1 MEFRHLQTF
10 QTIIDTGSFSRA
22 AERLQYAQSTIT
34 LHIQQLEAELG
45 VKVFARRGKKIQLTK
60 AGEALSTHAS
70 FLLHRAEILQREM
83 TELVLGAT
91 GHLRIGAIEPVAS
104 LKLPLLLASF
114 CQRYPNIRLTLETGI
129 TKVISQR
136 VLEGKLDLAICSPPD
151 ANLGLSFQRLF
162 SDSMAL
168 LIPSKHYLSEQA
180 IVEVVDLEKERL
192 LLTETNCPYRHVFET
207 EVFARGV
214 NPDLG
219 IEIMS
224 LKVLQSMVQSGLGIG
239 VVPIGVITPPPENTV
254 VRNINK
260 VDLKL
265 PVGIVTSFDDRIP
278 GLAFDV
284 LIRALI
290 EGLDE
295 TLSPSISM
303 TLP

>member
-10 QTIIDTGSFSRA
+10 QTIIDTGSFSNA

-34 LHIQQLEAELG
+34 LHIQQLETELG
-45 VKVFARRGKKIQLTK
+45 VKVFARRGKKVQLTK

-70 FLLHRAEILQREM
+70 FLLYRAEILQREM
-83 TELVLGAT
+83 TELVLGET

-104 LKLPLLLASF
+104 LKLPSLLASF
-114 CQRYPNIRLTLETGI
+114 CQKYPNIRLTLETGI
-129 TKVISQR
+129 TKIISRR
-136 VLEGKLDLAICSPPD
+136 VAEGKLDLAVCSPPD
-151 ANLGLSFQRLF
+151 VNLGLSFKRLF
-162 SDSMAL
+162 YDSMAL
-168 LIPSKHYLSEQA
+168 LIPSKHYLSDKA
-180 IVEVVDLEKERL
+180 IVEVIDLEKERL
-192 LLTETNCPYRHVFET
+192 LVTETNCPYRHVFET

-224 LKVLQSMVQSGLGIG
+224 LKVLQSMVKSGLGIG
-239 VVPIGVITPPPENTV
+239 VMPIGVITPPPENTV

-260 VDLKL
+260 VDLEL
-265 PVGIVTSFDDRIP
+265 PVGIATSFDDRIP

-290 EGLDE
+290 EGLE
-295 TLSPSISM
+295 G
-303 TLP
+303 